1 MVKKKDNLEE
11 TEVKVPEEIAT
22 EEPARARKRRVTRV
36 VDEPVE
42 EKINKADIYVK
53 SYTVKCDILNVR
65 LGPGYGFRVEKQLL
79 KGQTVNISK
88 IDNDFGEIEPG
99 LWVAM
104 KFLE

>member
-1 MVKKKDNLEE
+1 MARKRDNIEE
-11 TEVKVPEEIAT
+11 TEVKVSEEISN
-22 EEPARARKRRVTRV
+22 EEIRPARKRRVTRV
-36 VDEPVE
+36 VDEPVK

>member
-1 MVKKKDNLEE
+1 MVRKRDNTDE
-11 TEVKVPEEIAT
+11 TSVKVPEEIVT
-22 EEPARARKRRVTRV
+22 EEPIRARKRRATRV

-42 EKINKADIYVK
+42 EEAPKAK
-53 SYTVKCDILNVR
+53 TYTVKCDILNVR

-88 IDNDFGEIEPG
+88 IDNEFVEIEPG